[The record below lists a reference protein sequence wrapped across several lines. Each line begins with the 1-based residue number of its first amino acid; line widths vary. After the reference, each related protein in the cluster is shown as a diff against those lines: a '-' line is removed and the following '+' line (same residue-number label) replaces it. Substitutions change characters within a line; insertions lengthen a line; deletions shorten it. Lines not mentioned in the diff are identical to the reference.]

1 MAKQMKIAVL
11 PGDGIGQEIVP
22 QAVAVLEAVGKKFG
36 CQFEFQNAVVGG
48 AAIDQFGKPLPEETL
63 RLALD
68 ADAVLLGAVGGPK
81 WEGLDYSIRPERA
94 LLGLR
99 EKLGLYANL
108 RPAKLFPML
117 ADASTL
123 KREVIDGIDLLVIR
137 ELTGGIYFG
146 KPRGIE
152 KYEGGERG
160 INTEVYTTP
169 EIVRIAKVA
178 FEMARKRRKKVM
190 SVDKANVLEATE
202 LWRRVVIEVHKGYP
216 DVALLHMYVDNCAM
230 QLIRNPKQFDVLVTT
245 NLFGDI
251 LSDEAA
257 MLTGSI
263 GMLPSA
269 SMGGKGGETTGL
281 KGMYEP
287 IHGSAPD
294 IAGKDMANPIA
305 TILSAAMMLQ
315 YSFNLDKEAA
325 AIEEAVLRVL
335 EAGYRTADIYSEGT
349 KKVGTKEMGRR
360 VIEQLG

>member
-1 MAKQMKIAVL
+1 MKMNIVVF
-11 PGDGIGQEIVP
+11 PGDGVGVEIVP
-22 QAVAVLEAVGKKFG
+22 QAVAALEAVGRRFG
-36 CQFEFQNAVVGG
+36 HAFTFQEGMVGG
-48 AAIDQFGKPLPEETL
+48 VALDSFGMPLPADTL
-63 RLALD
+63 RMARS
-68 ADAVLLGAVGGPK
+68 ADAILLGAVGGPK

-94 LLGLR
+94 LLWLR
-99 EKLGLYANL
+99 EQLGLYANL

-123 KREVIDGIDLLVIR
+123 KREVIDGIDLMVVR

-146 KPRGIE
+146 QPRGVE

-178 FEMARKRRKKVM
+178 FEAARKRRKKVT
-190 SVDKANVLEATE
+190 SVDKANVLESTE
-202 LWRRVVIEVHKGYP
+202 LWRRVVTDVHKDYP
-216 DVALLHMYVDNCAM
+216 DVALSHIYVDNCAM

-269 SMGGKGGETTGL
+269 SLGAGSR
-281 KGMYEP
+281 GMYEP

-294 IAGKDMANPIA
+294 IAGRDIVNPIA
-305 TILSAAMMLQ
+305 TILSAAMMLS
-315 YSFNLDKEAA
+315 YSFGLDKEAD
-325 AIEEAVLRVL
+325 AIEQAVLGVL
-335 EAGYRTADIYSEGT
+335 TEGYRTADIAADGT
-349 KKVGTKEMGRR
+349 RAIGTREMGRR
-360 VIEQLG
+360 IVEKVLTPNLGAL